1 MGHGEKPGGAV
12 LLEIAG
18 LCLRLGF
25 TAFGGPAAHIA
36 MLQDEVVD
44 RRKWMTR
51 DEFLDL
57 LGLSN
62 LIPGPTSTQTVINC
76 GRVRGGFPG
85 LCVAGVCFILPAA
98 LITGVIAW
106 AYVRFGSLPEAGPI
120 LYGVK
125 PAVVAIIFVAV
136 AHLARQAAK
145 AWQLVIVGLGVLA
158 SYLMGV
164 NPILGLLAGA
174 VIGMLW
180 LRMTPRSGKIAAPA
194 VLLAAIAT
202 TKSALAAGS
211 ASAAAKA
218 VPLWKLGVFFL
229 KIAFVLFGGGY
240 ILVAFL
246 HGGLVVDNKW
256 LTQEQLLD
264 AIAVGQFTPGPV
276 FSAATF
282 IGYVIDGVPGA
293 AVATLGIFLPSFLL
307 IAALSPLLP
316 RMRKSPWTGAF
327 LDAVNMSAVGL
338 MAAVTIGLAVHA
350 LTRWPAW
357 VIFALATI
365 CTLRFKVNT
374 AWIVLGGAL
383 LGLAAHAC
391 RLL

>member
-1 MGHGEKPGGAV
+1 MADDPKPRGST
-12 LLEIAG
+12 LIEIAG

-44 RRKWMTR
+44 RRQWMTR

-85 LCVAGVCFILPAA
+85 LVTAGVCFILPAA

-106 AYVRFGSLPEAGPI
+106 AYVRYGSLPAVGPV
-120 LYGVK
+120 LYGIK
-125 PAVVAIIFVAV
+125 PAVLAIIFVAV

-145 AWQLVIVGLGVLA
+145 AWQLVIVGVGVLA

-164 NPILGLLAGA
+164 NPLIGLFVGA
-174 VIGMLW
+174 IVGMLW
-180 LRMTPRSGKIAAPA
+180 LRAMPGAWKIAAPA
-194 VLLAAIAT
+194 ALLAALT
-202 TKSALAAGS
+202 STKAALAAGT
-211 ASAAAKA
+211 AAAKS
-218 VPLWKLGVFFL
+218 VPLWKLGLFFL

-240 ILVAFL
+240 VLVAFL
-246 HGGLVVDNKW
+246 HGGLVANNHW

-282 IGYVIDGVPGA
+282 VGYVIDGVPGA

-316 RMRKSPWTGAF
+316 RLRKSPWAGAF

-338 MAAVTIGLAVHA
+338 MAGVTIGLAVHTM
-350 LTRWPAW
+350 TRWPTW
-357 VIFALATI
+357 IIFALAAV
-365 CTLRFKVNT
+365 CTLRFKVNS

-383 LGLAAHAC
+383 LGLAFHAFG
-391 RLL
+391 LM